1 MAEELRFELV
11 APERLLLD
19 LAARMV
25 TLPGAEGDMGILP
38 GHAPLI
44 TALRPGVLLVDA
56 AEGEERI
63 FVGGGVA
70 EISLDRLTVLAE
82 DAVNVKELDRA
93 RLDRMLKDA
102 EEDLADAKDEGARA
116 QAEARLAHLRQM
128 RSAIG

>member
-1 MAEELRFELV
+1 MAGELRFELV

-19 LAARMV
+19 LPVRMV

-44 TALRPGVLLVDA
+44 TGLRPGVLLVDA

-63 FVGGGVA
+63 LVGGGVA
-70 EISLDRLTVLAE
+70 EIALDRLTVLAE
-82 DAVNVKELDRA
+82 EAINVKELDRA

-102 EEDLADAKDEGARA
+102 EEDLVDARDEGARTR
-116 QAEARLAHLRQM
+116 AEARLAYLRLM
-128 RSAIG
+128 RAAAG